1 MSLQLIPSLLSFTP
15 PLVVVASLAV
25 AIGVEVGTQE
35 DEVITIKITVH
46 REVSKSSATP
56 TMGPK
61 PLLSQAIWSSFMVI
75 GPRLQTSQL

>member
-1 MSLQLIPSLLSFTP
+1 
-15 PLVVVASLAV
+15 
-25 AIGVEVGTQE
+25 VGTQE

>member
-15 PLVVVASLAV
+15 PLVAV